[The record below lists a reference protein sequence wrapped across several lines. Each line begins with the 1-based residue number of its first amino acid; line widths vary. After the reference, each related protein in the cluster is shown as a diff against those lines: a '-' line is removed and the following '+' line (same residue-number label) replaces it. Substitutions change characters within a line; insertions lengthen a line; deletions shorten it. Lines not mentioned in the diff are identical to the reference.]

1 MLFIYRA
8 IWYLKY
14 KLTAQSNQY
23 LHSPFLFELYNSVF
37 NDIKLNSQFYEIE
50 NLRNKF
56 LNNNNIIEVIDLGAG
71 SIVYK
76 KLKCRKISSIA
87 ATALQK
93 PKYARFLYRLVE
105 YSKSK
110 SILELGTSLGI
121 TTRYLS
127 SGAGLNGHVI
137 TIEGSPEIASLAK
150 SHFDNCNSK
159 RIELYEGDFMEI
171 LKSEDFE
178 EKKFDFVFIDGN
190 HQKDAVLQY
199 FDLICSKLN
208 EGSVVVVD
216 DIHWSKDMVSCWEEL
231 KNRNEVTLSFD
242 VFQFGVLFINKNLSK
257 QNFRL
262 RY

>member
-1 MLFIYRA
+1 MLLIYRA

-23 LHSPFLFELYNSVF
+23 LHSPFLFELYNYVF

-50 NLRNKF
+50 NERKKF
-56 LNNNNIIEVIDLGAG
+56 LKNLKSLEVIDLGAG
-71 SIVYK
+71 SKLFK
-76 KLKCRKISSIA
+76 KRKSRKISSIA
-87 ATALQK
+87 KTALQK

-105 YSKSK
+105 FTKSK

-127 SGAGLNGHVI
+127 SGAGLDGHVI

-150 SHFDNCNSK
+150 SHFDNWKNNE
-159 RIELYEGDFMEI
+159 IELYEGDFMDI
-171 LKSEDFE
+171 LKSNDFKE
-178 EKKFDFVFIDGN
+178 RKFDFVFIDGN
-190 HQKDAVLQY
+190 HQRDAVLQY
-199 FDLICSKLN
+199 FDVIYSKLHG
-208 EGSVVVVD
+208 GSVVVID
-216 DIHWSKDMVSCWEEL
+216 DIHWSKDMMNCWKDL
-231 KNRNEVTLSFD
+231 KNKKEVTLSFD
-242 VFQFGVLFINKNLSK
+242 VFQFGVLFFNKNLSK